1 MRFTLL
7 IRVILR
13 YININIEIINTIIIG
28 GNTLSD
34 NMYRNKSL
42 GTIRVKEMIIIQY
55 IVKNILFFSFI
66 SEWEVLTMWYNP
78 KITNISVSSIH
89 WINNI
94 LSTLDDIPIMDTC
107 FNIWNSGYLNMDDN
121 LYPSIPII
129 FRFVHSKDKIDN
141 A

>member
-1 MRFTLL
+1 MRFTLP
-7 IRVILR
+7 IKVILR
-13 YININIEIINTIIIG
+13 YININTKMINIIIIG
-28 GNTLSD
+28 GSDLCD

-66 SEWEVLTMWYNP
+66 SEWEVLTMWYSP
-78 KITNISVSSIH
+78 KVTNISISSIH

-107 FNIWNSGYLNMDDN
+107 FNIWNSGYLNINDN
-121 LYPSIPII
+121 LYPSIPMM
-129 FRFVHSKDKIDN
+129 FRFIHNKDIIDN
-141 A
+141 I